1 MRNNLDSYRAFSA
14 GKLEIVRNK
23 IDKDLEIVEKNIEN
37 LEDKKNNTLEKIS
50 QIEDIIENK
59 IEKKIGR
66 NPSKNNSDT
75 SGDIFVLIFYP
86 ICCYIGYNYVEGFDS
101 IIGSIIIGFIIF
113 IFGLPIAI
121 FVLTTVFGVFV
132 TIFGISLFKKEEN
145 YKENYNKMFNS
156 EKRKIY
162 KGKNK
167 NLESQIKRLEKNISE
182 LDDKYYFLQNL
193 KKELPSLIRRAR
205 QREKTAKIAA
215 FDKKTRDA
223 SDIVRKDLVRAVRD
237 KKNWKCPYC
246 NMKKNFSLHQTDH
259 IHPVSKGGLA
269 VPENMIPICKQCNQN
284 KKALTLRV
292 FCRKYGFNFNEVC
305 ERLEQ
310 QGKDI

>member
-59 IEKKIGR
+59 IQKKIGR

-101 IIGSIIIGFIIF
+101 IIGSIIIGFVIF

-167 NLESQIKRLEKNISE
+167 NLESQIKRLEKNISK

>member
-75 SGDIFVLIFYP
+75 SGDIFVLILYP

-101 IIGSIIIGFIIF
+101 IIGSIIIGFVIF

>member
-1 MRNNLDSYRAFSA
+1 VRNNLDSYRAFSA

-101 IIGSIIIGFIIF
+101 IIGSIIIGFVIF

-162 KGKNK
+162 KGKN
-167 NLESQIKRLEKNISE
+167 
-182 LDDKYYFLQNL
+182 
-193 KKELPSLIRRAR
+193 
-205 QREKTAKIAA
+205 
-215 FDKKTRDA
+215 
-223 SDIVRKDLVRAVRD
+223 
-237 KKNWKCPYC
+237 
-246 NMKKNFSLHQTDH
+246 
-259 IHPVSKGGLA
+259 
-269 VPENMIPICKQCNQN
+269 
-284 KKALTLRV
+284 
-292 FCRKYGFNFNEVC
+292 
-305 ERLEQ
+305 
-310 QGKDI
+310 

>member
-23 IDKDLEIVEKNIEN
+23 IDKDLEKVEQNIEN

-50 QIEDIIENK
+50 QIENTIESK
-59 IEKKIGR
+59 IEKKIGK
-66 NPSKNNSDT
+66 NPSENNNDT
-75 SGDIFVLIFYP
+75 SSNIFIFIFYP
-86 ICCYIGYNYVEGFDS
+86 ICCYIGYNYVEGFDN
-101 IIGSIIIGFIIF
+101 IIGSIIIGFVIF
-113 IFGLPIAI
+113 IFGLPIVI
-121 FVLTTVFGVFV
+121 FVLTTVFGGFV

-145 YKENYNKMFNS
+145 YKENYNKIFNS

-167 NLESQIKRLEKNISE
+167 NLDSQLKRLEKNISE

-269 VPENMIPICKQCNQN
+269 VPENMVPICKQCNQN

-292 FCRKYGFNFNEVC
+292 FCKKYGFDFNDVC